1 MKRLLI
7 ISFIVF
13 LISSCASVID
23 QIIYKNNPKALESAT
38 NERVEKQSREK
49 LQAKEYKLQKQIE
62 TDKEFFIQ
70 NCYSIDSL
78 QAREECL
85 KNIPK

>member
-1 MKRLLI
+1 MKKI
-7 ISFIVF
+7 F
-13 LISSCASVID
+13 LAFLVIFMISSCASIID
-23 QIIYKNNPKALESAT
+23 EIIYRKNPEALERA
-38 NERVEKQSREK
+38 NNARIEKQSKEK

-70 NCYSIDSL
+70 NCYSIDSA

-85 KNIPK
+85 RNIPK